1 MQISVEEKRSSAYI
15 TEQAV
20 SLLNQPN
27 WKVTGALK
35 NMSDLT
41 VCEMWWGHFVWMNI
55 CVE

>member
-35 NMSDLT
+35 NMDNLT
-41 VCEMWWGHFVWMNI
+41 VCEMWWDHFVWMNI